1 MSESVIDCIVGADK
15 ISYFCVVEIKYGM
28 RISFI
33 ALKVTRYS
41 DTQSIL
47 TAYSRELGRVSFA
60 VTVGKGKGAARLRA
74 LTMPLGL
81 VECDTDM
88 RPGRDVL
95 PLRQARPLVVLSDM
109 HSNPVK
115 QMMAMF
121 LAEVLSF
128 VLWESVP
135 DPHLYDYIAA
145 SARYLDG
152 ISVSEVANFH
162 ICFLIHLGRLLG
174 IEPDVSTYSP
184 GTMLDMSDGIWRR
197 SIPLH
202 GEVLTSEESES
213 AMRLQRMTY
222 ANMSTFRFT
231 REQRA
236 RVLDMVL
243 RYYSLHVTSLS
254 GLHSLEILR
263 SMS

>member
-1 MSESVIDCIVGADK
+1 
-15 ISYFCVVEIKYGM
+15 M

-47 TAYSRELGRVSFA
+47 TAYSREWGKVAFA
-60 VTVGKGKGAARLRA
+60 VTVGKGKGASRLRA

-88 RPGRDVL
+88 RPGREVL
-95 PLRQARPLVVLSDM
+95 PLRQARPLAVLSDM

-121 LAEVLSF
+121 LAEVLSL
-128 VLWESVP
+128 VLRESVP
-135 DPHLYDYIAA
+135 DAHLYDYIDA

-152 ISVSEVANFH
+152 IEVGGVANFH
-162 ICFLIHLGRLLG
+162 ICFLLHLGRLLG
-174 IEPDVSTYSP
+174 IEPDVSTYKP
-184 GTMLDMSDGIWRR
+184 GAMFDMRDGIWRM
-197 SIPLH
+197 SVPLH
-202 GEVLTSEESES
+202 GEVLTPADSEV
-213 AMRLQRMTY
+213 AMMLQRMTY

-236 RVLDMVL
+236 KALDLVL

-254 GLHSLEILR
+254 GLRSLEILR
-263 SMS
+263 AMF

>member
-1 MSESVIDCIVGADK
+1 MIDCAVRAD
-15 ISYFCVVEIKYGM
+15 IFTIFAEATLLYGM

-33 ALKVTRYS
+33 ALKMTRYS

-47 TAYSRELGRVSFA
+47 TAYSRELGKVTFA
-60 VTVGKGKGAARLRA
+60 VAVGKGKGASRLRA
-74 LTMPLGL
+74 MTMPLGL

-88 RPGRDVL
+88 RPGRDVM
-95 PLRQARPLVVLSDM
+95 PLRQARPLAVLSDI
-109 HSNPVK
+109 HSNPLK

-128 VLWESVP
+128 VLRESVP
-135 DPHLYDYIAA
+135 DAHMYDYISA

-162 ICFLIHLGRLLG
+162 ICFLVHLGRLLG
-174 IEPDVSTYSP
+174 IVPDVSTYLP
-184 GTMLDMSDGIWRR
+184 GTMLDMRDGIWRR
-197 SIPLH
+197 SVPLH
-202 GEVLTSEESES
+202 GEVLTPEESES
-213 AMRLQRMTY
+213 AIRLQRMTY

-236 RVLDMVL
+236 RVLDLVL
-243 RYYSLHVTSLS
+243 RYYTLHVTSLS
-254 GLHSLEILR
+254 GLRSLEILR
-263 SMS
+263 SLF